1 MLKTRII
8 TALVLFAAFIPALF
22 MFSSEAWAVAMLAI
36 SLLAIYE
43 WGTIIKLN
51 QFELFAYTAICTVL
65 GVLAVMLM
73 KKFGF
78 HWFFYRSLIAFL
90 IATIF
95 WSLVIPVWLNQRF
108 VIGNK
113 LLMALLGVLL
123 IVPLWLA
130 LICARGAD
138 PRLLLILLS
147 TIWIADSAA
156 YFAGKNFGKNKL
168 APTISPGKTWEGV
181 FGALLAVT
189 LFAGVL
195 HLWFDVNNMAV
206 FPLLWIVTIF
216 GVIGDLFESLMK
228 RQANI
233 KDSGDLLPGH
243 GGILDR
249 IDGLIPSLPIG
260 IMAIYA
266 YNYAVVTG
274 VVR

>member
-8 TALVLFAAFIPALF
+8 TALILFAAFMPALF
-22 MFSSEAWAVAMLAI
+22 MLSSEAWAVAMLAI
-36 SLLAIYE
+36 SLLGIYE

-51 QFELFAYTAICTVL
+51 RFELFAYTAACTAL
-65 GVLAVMLM
+65 GILAVILM

-78 HWFFYRSLIAFL
+78 HWFFYRSLIMFL

-95 WSLVIPVWLNQRF
+95 WSIFVPIWLKKRF
-108 VIGNK
+108 FISNR
-113 LLMALLGVLL
+113 LLMSLLGVVLL
-123 IVPLWLA
+123 APLWLA
-130 LICARGAD
+130 LVCTRGAD
-138 PRLLLILLS
+138 PILLLILLS

-156 YFAGKNFGKNKL
+156 YFAGKNFGKHKL

-181 FGALLAVT
+181 FGALLGVT
-189 LFAGVL
+189 LFAGIL
-195 HLWFDVNNMAV
+195 RYCFDVSNIGI

-216 GVIGDLFESLMK
+216 GVMGDLFESLMK
-228 RQANI
+228 RQANV

-249 IDGLIPSLPIG
+249 IDGLIPSIPVA
-260 IMAIYA
+260 IMVIYL
-266 YNYAVVTG
+266 YNYASVSG